1 MRIAIVSSLFIAAS
15 LVQAVA
21 TEPGAFIA
29 AHAKEHEFSGTIL
42 VQKGEK
48 IRYAKSF
55 GFANLGLKVPN
66 ANDTKYKI
74 ASITKA
80 FTAVLILQLREASKV
95 DLSKTLG
102 TYLPEYSGEGRD
114 KVTIHQLLNHTS
126 GIDNFDKIKSADE
139 ALKNGIEQYQK
150 PFTTDQLVA
159 RFCSGPLVSEPGKKF
174 SYNNA
179 DYIILGKII
188 ERIYGRTFGQVLE
201 DKILK
206 PVGLADTGLLY
217 QYAIVPGLAA
227 TYFKRDDLKTLA
239 NDLPVYPENWFSAGS
254 MYSTARDV
262 AKFCDALFG
271 GKLISNE
278 SLALML
284 TPGLDDYGYGLWSY
298 EQSAVGKKYK
308 VMKRPGQIMGAQ
320 TQLYHVLDPN
330 ITVVILSN
338 TGTTDLDE
346 FVAMIGKAAIGGAF
360 D

>member
-1 MRIAIVSSLFIAAS
+1 MRISFFGSLFVAAS
-15 LVQAVA
+15 LVQAA
-21 TEPGAFIA
+21 SQERGAFIGA
-29 AHAKEHEFSGTIL
+29 YANEHDFNGTIL
-42 VQKGEK
+42 VQKGPE

-55 GFANLGLKVPN
+55 GFANIGLKVPN

-80 FTAVLILQLREASKV
+80 FTSVLILQLRETGKV
-95 DLSKTLG
+95 DLNKTLG
-102 TYLPEYSGEGRD
+102 TYLPDYSGAGRD

-126 GIDNFDKIKSADE
+126 GIDNFDKIKSAEE

-150 PFTTDQLVA
+150 PFTTDQLLV

-188 ERIYGRTFGQVLE
+188 ERIYGRTFDQVLDE
-201 DKILK
+201 KILK
-206 PVGLADTGLLY
+206 PVDLVDTGVLY
-217 QYAIVPGLAA
+217 QHAIVPGLAA
-227 TYFKRDDLKTLA
+227 TYFKRDDLKALA

-254 MYSTARDV
+254 MYSTAADV
-262 AKFCDALFG
+262 LKFCNALFG
-271 GKLISNE
+271 GKLINKD

-284 TPGLDDYGYGLWSY
+284 TPGLDDYGYGVWSY
-298 EQSAVGKKYK
+298 EQTVGGKKYK
-308 VMKRPGQIMGAQ
+308 VMKRPGQVMGAQ

-330 ITVVILSN
+330 ITVIILSN

-346 FVAMIGKAAIGGAF
+346 FVAMIGKAAIGGALQ
-360 D
+360 